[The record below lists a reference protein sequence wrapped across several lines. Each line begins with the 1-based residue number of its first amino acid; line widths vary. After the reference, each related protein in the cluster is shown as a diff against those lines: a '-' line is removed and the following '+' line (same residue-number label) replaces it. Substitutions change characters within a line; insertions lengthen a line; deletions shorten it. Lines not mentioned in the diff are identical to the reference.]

1 MNILIT
7 AGGTTEKIDNVR
19 IITNNSTGKLGAAIA
34 DALAGRACFEVN
46 KIYYVCGLN
55 SVTPQSDKA
64 HIIRVSSVNDLMRV
78 LKNLLTTEKIDAVI
92 HSMAVSDYT
101 VDFLTTKSM
110 LASSISS
117 IVYQQQQ
124 VGNTDP
130 KVLCHQILESAFSN
144 IDTLISDSK
153 VSSDIDD
160 MVIVMRKTPK
170 VIGLIKELQPT
181 TLLVGFKLLSNVSHE
196 VLIDT
201 AYNLLLKNKCDLVL
215 ANDLA
220 EITGDNHIG
229 YLVAAD
235 KSYETF
241 ETKAGIAE
249 GIVTRLD
256 TLLTKTVPEERNQ
269 R

>member
-19 IITNNSTGKLGAAIA
+19 TITNNSTGKLGAAIA
-34 DALAGRACFEVN
+34 DALAGRACFPID

-110 LASSISS
+110 LASSISG
-117 IVYQQQQ
+117 IVSKQQ
-124 VGNTDP
+124 VGNTDQ
-130 KVLCHQILESAFSN
+130 KVLSEQILESAFSN

-160 MVIVMRKTPK
+160 MVIVMKKTPK

-181 TLLVGFKLLSNVSHE
+181 TLLIGFKLLSNVSHE
-196 VLIDT
+196 ALIDT
-201 AYNLLLKNKCDLVL
+201 AYNLLIKNKCDLVL
-215 ANDLA
+215 ANDLT
-220 EITGDNHIG
+220 EITGDKHIG

-235 KSYETF
+235 KSYDTF

-249 GIVTRLD
+249 GIVTRLNM
-256 TLLTKTVPEERNQ
+256 LLTKTVSEERN
-269 R
+269 

>member
-19 IITNNSTGKLGAAIA
+19 TITNNSTGKLGATIA
-34 DALAGRACFEVN
+34 DTLASRAGFPVA
-46 KIYYVCGLN
+46 KIYYVCGQN
-55 SVTPQSDKA
+55 SATPRSNKA
-64 HIIRVSSVNDLMRV
+64 HITRVSSVNDLIQV
-78 LKNLLTTEKIDAVI
+78 LKNIMTTEKIDAVI

-124 VGNTDP
+124 NRNTDP
-130 KVLCHQILESAFSN
+130 KVLSDQILEDAFSN

-153 VSSDIDD
+153 VSSNIDD
-160 MVIVMRKTPK
+160 MVIVMKKTPK
-170 VIGLIKELQPT
+170 VIGLIKQLQPT

-196 VLIDT
+196 ALIDT
-201 AYNLLLKNKCDLVL
+201 AYNLLIKNKCDLVL

-241 ETKAGIAE
+241 ETKAGIAG
-249 GIVTRLD
+249 GIVTRLN
-256 TLLTKTVPEERNQ
+256 TLLTKTVSEERNRQ
-269 R
+269 